1 MACAMENNPFGLR
14 TSETHPLY
22 VAELQPAAST
32 GKIGITFLPGKND
45 TRRGGS
51 WARDLHSDLDA
62 IVAWNAS
69 AIVTLTEADEL
80 RWLQVP
86 NLGKAAEARHIDWV
100 HLPIVDVSVP
110 DQRFEEQW
118 ALVGEG
124 LRARLRDGFNVLV
137 HCRGGIGRAG
147 TIASRLMIEFGH
159 APEEALHLVRS
170 VRPSAVETHAQE
182 MYVLQLRECAPAEP
196 SREHINRADRAIG
209 ALIGLAVG
217 DAIGTTLEFQER
229 DDKAPRLTDMVGGGP
244 FTLEV
249 GEWTDDTAMAL
260 ALADSLISHPD
271 GNPMDLMRRFVRWRR
286 KGEYSC
292 TGTCFDIGETT
303 RSALRRFELNGDP
316 LAGSKDPSKAGNGS
330 LMRLAPVA
338 IRHWNSPEKRRQLAR
353 LQSQTTHGAEEAV
366 AACEFFADLLAEAI
380 EGVARHAVLA
390 PRDGEWPAKVRAVS
404 LGGWRGKPRAEV
416 RSGGYVLDSLEAALW
431 CVGSTST
438 FRDAV
443 LKAANLTE
451 DADTTAAITGQL
463 AGALYG
469 ASAIPATW
477 RRLLAWDD
485 VIEEKAKRLF
495 DAAR

>member
-1 MACAMENNPFGLR
+1 MATVKENNPFGYR
-14 TSETHPLY
+14 TSDTHPLY
-22 VAELQPAAST
+22 VAELQPGAST

-45 TRRGGS
+45 TRSGGT
-51 WARDLHSDLDA
+51 WARNLHADLDA

-80 RWLQVP
+80 RLLQVP
-86 NLGKAAEARHIDWV
+86 NLGKAAVARHIDWV
-100 HLPIVDVSVP
+100 HLPIVYVSVP

-124 LRARLRDGFNVLV
+124 LRARLRDGFNILV

-159 APEEALHLVRS
+159 TPEEALHLVRS
-170 VRPSAVETHAQE
+170 VRPSAVETTSQE
-182 MYVLQLRECAPAEP
+182 RYVLQLRECAPAEP
-196 SREHINRADRAIG
+196 SRERDNRADRAIG

-217 DAIGTTLEFQER
+217 DALGTTLEFTQR
-229 DDKAPRLTDMVGGGP
+229 DDKAPQLIDMVGGGP
-244 FTLEV
+244 FELEV
-249 GEWTDDTAMAL
+249 GQWTDDTAMAL

-271 GNPMDLMRRFVRWRR
+271 GNPMDLMRRFVLWRR

-303 RSALRRFELNGDP
+303 RSALRRFKLSGDP
-316 LAGSKDPSKAGNGS
+316 LAGSKDPFTAGNGS
-330 LMRLAPVA
+330 LMRLSPVA
-338 IRHWNSPEKRRQLAR
+338 IRHWNAPEKRRQIAR
-353 LQSQTTHGAEEAV
+353 MQSQTTHGAEEAV
-366 AACEFFADLLAEAI
+366 AACELFADLLAEAI
-380 EGVARHAVLA
+380 GGVARHAVLA
-390 PRDGEWPAKVRAVS
+390 PRDGEWPLKVRAIS
-404 LGGWRGKPRAEV
+404 RGGWRGKPREGV
-416 RSGGYVLDSLEAALW
+416 RSGGYVLESLEAALW
-431 CVGSTST
+431 CVGSTSS

-443 LKAANLTE
+443 LKAANLRE

-477 RRLLAWDD
+477 RRRLAWNDI
-485 VIEEKAKRLF
+485 IEDKAKSLF